1 MYLIGMTHP
10 SVGSHM
16 THQVYSIYFVH
27 TWLSLLQKKI
37 VGLSCGSLDS
47 SALQINISAPY
58 ICHIDTWHKINLH
71 IIME

>member
-27 TWLSLLQKKI
+27 TWLSLLQNLGYH
-37 VGLSCGSLDS
+37 VGHLTLPRSTLTSQLLIFVTLTHGTEL
-47 SALQINISAPY
+47 IY
-58 ICHIDTWHKINLH
+58 I
-71 IIME
+71 